1 MNVLLDVIVAAII
14 AVTVYL
20 GFRRGFVKTVMGA
33 VGFFVALAVAIAF
46 APALKAEVLESR
58 FTENV
63 KVYAEEAIEKL
74 LDGEEKEDYDELFE
88 SENKSNV
95 ELMLDSFGLG
105 EKYES
110 FKQSYQEWK
119 DENTQTIKANLVD
132 YLSETAVDVG
142 ALIISFVAI
151 FVLARILL
159 RLAEWL
165 LDRFCDLPVLKQAN
179 KVLGIVA
186 GVVLALFRVYV
197 FCWLFGQLIPV
208 AEVFGLEFLASANTD
223 STVVFK
229 FFAEHNLLVDLLK

>member
-1 MNVLLDVIVAAII
+1 MNILLDVIVVALI

-20 GFRRGFVKTVMGA
+20 GFKRGFVKTVMGA
-33 VGFFVALAVAIAF
+33 VGFFVALAVAVAF
-46 APALKAEVLESR
+46 APTLKAEVMKSR
-58 FTENV
+58 VAENV
-63 KVYAEEAIEKL
+63 KIYAEEAIEKL

-88 SENKSNV
+88 TENKSNV
-95 ELMLDSFGLG
+95 EVLLDSFGLG

-110 FKQSYQEWK
+110 FKESYREWQ
-119 DENTQTIKANLVD
+119 DENVETIKANLVN
-132 YLSETAVDVG
+132 YLSETAIDVG
-142 ALIISFVAI
+142 ALIISFIAI

-179 KVLGIVA
+179 KILGIVA

-208 AEVFGLEFLASANTD
+208 AEVFGLDFLASANTG
-223 STVVFK
+223 STVVFR
-229 FFAEHNLLVDLLK
+229 FFAEHNLLLDLLK

>member
-1 MNVLLDVIVAAII
+1 MSILLDVTVVALL

-33 VGFFVALAVAIAF
+33 VGFLVALAVAVAF
-46 APALKAEVLESR
+46 APTLKAEVMKSR
-58 FTENV
+58 VATNV

-74 LDGEEKEDYDELFE
+74 LDGEEKEDYDELFDN
-88 SENKSNV
+88 ENKSSV

-110 FKQSYQEWK
+110 FKDSYNEWK
-119 DENTQTIKANLVD
+119 DENTETIKANLVN
-132 YLSETAVDVG
+132 YLSETAIDVG
-142 ALIISFVAI
+142 ALIISFIAI
-151 FVLARILL
+151 FVLARLLL

-179 KVLGIVA
+179 KLLGIVA

-208 AEVFGLEFLASANTD
+208 AEVFGLEFLASANTE
-223 STVVFK
+223 STLVFG
-229 FFAEHNLLVDLLK
+229 FFAENNLLVDLLK